1 MPKSA
6 KSFRPHL
13 TLGDVAITSHGPLVT
28 LQFTEAIQFGGR
40 HLHIPLLAV
49 IPCLSLFTP
58 LRMIRLVPARR
69 SCPVFLISGHKDLV
83 DAASPPSLPPSI
95 HVQYTRIESSRL
107 RALTTRLTG
116 SLVASGSKSSRKRK
130 RILCLPEVKLIDV
143 GEYKMLTTRHD
154 SIGSSRLVATL
165 VDSTQ

>member
-49 IPCLSLFTP
+49 IPCFSLFTP

-69 SCPVFLISGHKDLV
+69 SVHPCP
-83 DAASPPSLPPSI
+83 I
-95 HVQYTRIESSRL
+95 HPHQLESSKSTDDSTYR
-107 RALTTRLTG
+107 
-116 SLVASGSKSSRKRK
+116 KSSRKRK
-130 RILCLPEVKLIDV
+130 QV
-143 GEYKMLTTRHD
+143 
-154 SIGSSRLVATL
+154 
-165 VDSTQ
+165 

>member
-13 TLGDVAITSHGPLVT
+13 TLGDMAITSHGLLVT

-49 IPCLSLFTP
+49 IPCFSLFTP

-69 SCPVFLISGHKDLV
+69 SCPVFLSSSHKDLV
-83 DAASPPSLPPSI
+83 DAAYPPSLPSSLPPSLPPSI
-95 HVQYTRIESSRL
+95 HVQYTRIDLSRL
-107 RALTTRLTG
+107 RALTSRLTG
-116 SLVASGSKSSRKRK
+116 SLVASGSGYCAYRK
-130 RILCLPEVKLIDV
+130 
-143 GEYKMLTTRHD
+143 
-154 SIGSSRLVATL
+154 
-165 VDSTQ
+165 